1 MSLMNVFGINHS
13 ALVAQSTRINL
24 IAENL
29 ANADVAANSPEEV
42 YKPKYPIF
50 STLMDAAT
58 ADNQARG
65 VTIEGIATDDRAPR
79 NEFNP
84 GHAMA
89 DENGFIYMPNVNPV
103 QEMANMMGASRAYQT
118 NIELMNSAK
127 NLLMR
132 TLTLGQ

>member
-29 ANADVAANSPEEV
+29 ANADVAASTPEEV
-42 YKPKYPIF
+42 YKPKYPVF
-50 STLMDAAT
+50 STLMDASA

-103 QEMANMMGASRAYQT
+103 QEMANMMSASRSFQSA
-118 NIELMNSAK
+118 IEVINTSKQLA
-127 NLLMR
+127 LR
-132 TLTLGQ
+132 TLTLGK

>member
-29 ANADVAANSPEEV
+29 ANADVAASTPEEV

-50 STLMDAAT
+50 STLMDASA

-65 VTIEGIATDDRAPR
+65 VTIESIATDNRAPR

-132 TLTLGQ
+132 TLTLGK